1 MHTRSCIGSH
11 VLVVCQCYR
20 HYDWAQTG
28 CSHSS
33 KSMAELGADVLD
45 KYKGKEAIAKGR
57 ATHYGE
63 EEHVYQ

>member
-1 MHTRSCIGSH
+1 
-11 VLVVCQCYR
+11 
-20 HYDWAQTG
+20 
-28 CSHSS
+28 
-33 KSMAELGADVLD
+33 MAELGADVLD